1 MLILHRLMLA
11 AFATILAALPGE
23 TRADDPIAGR
33 YDVQGTNNAGRQYK
47 GIAEIVAN
55 GSTYEIYW
63 KIGNSAYGGRV
74 VATKKGLAF
83 AFVGGEFKAPNVVL
97 YERIAPGVW
106 CGLWTT
112 DQPDVIGQEA
122 LIRHTDDGTVKTADC
137 AAISASRDDIDLLD
151 RQVAWDQRDGNPEL
165 ANELRR

>member
-11 AFATILAALPGE
+11 AFAMILAALPGE
-23 TRADDPIAGR
+23 GRADDPIAGR

-47 GIAEIVAN
+47 GVAEIVAN

-63 KIGNSAYGGRV
+63 KIGDTAYGGRG
-74 VATKKGLAF
+74 VATKNGLAF
-83 AFVGGEFKAPNVVL
+83 AFVGGEFRAPNVVL
-97 YERIAPGVW
+97 YGRIAPGVW

-112 DQPDVIGQEA
+112 DQPNVVGQEA

-137 AAISASRDDIDLLD
+137 AAISASRDGVDLLKG
-151 RQVAWDQRDGNPEL
+151 QVAWDQGDGDPEL
-165 ANELRR
+165 ADEFGR